1 MWQDLSDG
9 SDGSGGSGEAE
20 DGAGGTGGAPR
31 DFEARVRERLR
42 ALRLAQRLSLEEV
55 ASRAG
60 LTASAVSR
68 LESGA
73 RRLALEHLP
82 RLAAALG
89 VPTDELLPSRPRPD
103 PRVRPRPFT
112 RNGRTVWPLSRARE
126 GGLLTFRIRIPPESG
141 DEGAPR
147 LRRHEG
153 QEWLYVLEGHLRL
166 LLGTDELVLSPG
178 EAAEFSC
185 LVPHW
190 MGAAPGPDGTTAPV
204 EVLIIMGPHGER
216 VHLRARR

>member
-1 MWQDLSDG
+1 MASYIARMARQPA
-9 SDGSGGSGEAE
+9 GET
-20 DGAGGTGGAPR
+20 D

-42 ALRLAQRLSLEEV
+42 ALRLSQKLSLEEV

-82 RLAAALG
+82 RLASALG
-89 VPTDELLPSRPRPD
+89 VPVDDLLPAQPRPD
-103 PRVRPRPFT
+103 PRVHAKPFT
-112 RNGRTVWPLSRARE
+112 VNGRTVWPLSSAGE
-126 GGLLTFRIRIPPESG
+126 SGLLTFRMRMPAEPPVAS
-141 DEGAPR
+141 PP

-153 QEWLYVLEGHLRL
+153 QEWLYVLEGRVRL
-166 LLGTDELVLSPG
+166 ILGADDLILGPG

-190 MGAAPGPDGTTAPV
+190 LGAAPAPDGAITPA

-216 VHLRARR
+216 VHLRTGK

>member
-1 MWQDLSDG
+1 MWQENAG
-9 SDGSGGSGEAE
+9 SSGGREHVERGAHDDHSGGEA
-20 DGAGGTGGAPR
+20 ASY
-31 DFEARVRERLR
+31 EAQVRERLR
-42 ALRLAQRLSLEEV
+42 TLRLAQRLSLEDV
-55 ASRAG
+55 AAKAG

-89 VPTDELLPSRPRPD
+89 VRVEELLTQPPRPD
-103 PRVRPRPFT
+103 PRVDAKPFT
-112 RNGRTVWPLSRARE
+112 LGDMTVWPLSRAGE
-126 GGLLTFRIRIPPESG
+126 SGLLTYRMRIPAQRP
-141 DEGAPR
+141 PQR

-153 QEWLYVLEGHLRL
+153 REWLYVLEGRLRL
-166 LLGTDELVLSPG
+166 LLGTEELVLNPG

-204 EVLIIMGPHGER
+204 EVLIIMGPQGQR
-216 VHLRARR
+216 VHLRTRRPA

>member
-1 MWQDLSDG
+1 MWQNL
-9 SDGSGGSGEAE
+9 SGGSGEDV
-20 DGAGGTGGAPR
+20 DGAGESGSDPQ

-89 VPTDELLPSRPRPD
+89 VPADELLPSRPRPD
-103 PRVRPRPFT
+103 PRVRSQPFT
-112 RNGRTVWPLSRARE
+112 SNGRTVWPLSRARE
-126 GGLLTFRIRIPPESG
+126 GGLLTFRIRIPPQSG
-141 DEGAPR
+141 DEAAPR

-166 LLGTDELVLSPG
+166 ILGTDELVLSPG

>member
-1 MWQDLSDG
+1 MWQGLS
-9 SDGSGGSGEAE
+9 AE
-20 DGAGGTGGAPR
+20 PD

-42 ALRLAQRLSLEEV
+42 ALRLSQKRSVEAV

-82 RLAAALG
+82 RLAGALG
-89 VPTDELLPSRPRPD
+89 VPVDDLLPAQPRPD
-103 PRVRPRPFT
+103 PRVHSKPFT
-112 RNGRTVWPLSRARE
+112 VNGRTVWPLSRAGE
-126 GGLLTFRIRIPPESG
+126 GGLLTFRMRMPAEPPVPT
-141 DEGAPR
+141 PR

-153 QEWLYVLEGHLRL
+153 QEWLYVLEGRLRL
-166 LLGTDELVLSPG
+166 ILGTDELVLGPG

-190 MGAAPGPDGTTAPV
+190 MGAAPGPNGEVAPA

-216 VHLRARR
+216 VHLRTRS

>member
-1 MWQDLSDG
+1 MWQDR
-9 SDGSGGSGEAE
+9 SGGSGGDE
-20 DGAGGTGGAPR
+20 DGAGGAGSDPR

-89 VPTDELLPSRPRPD
+89 VPADELLPSRPRPD
-103 PRVRPRPFT
+103 PRVRSRPFT

-141 DEGAPR
+141 DEAAPR

-166 LLGTDELVLSPG
+166 ILGTDELVLSPG

-190 MGAAPGPDGTTAPV
+190 MGAALGPDGTTAPV

>member
-1 MWQDLSDG
+1 MWQTTASD
-9 SDGSGGSGEAE
+9 SGH
-20 DGAGGTGGAPR
+20 GAGGAGDAGEHGNETV
-31 DFEARVRERLR
+31 DFETRVRERLR
-42 ALRLAQRLSLEEV
+42 GLRLAQKLSLEEV

-89 VPTDELLPSRPRPD
+89 VRVDELLPSQPRPD
-103 PRVRPRPFT
+103 PRVHAKPFKT
-112 RNGRTVWPLSRARE
+112 HGRTVWPLSRAGAGE
-126 GGLLTFRIRIPPESG
+126 SGMLTFRIHIPPEPPVS
-141 DEGAPR
+141 APR

-153 QEWLYVLEGHLRL
+153 REWLYVLDGRLRL
-166 LLGTDELVLSPG
+166 ILGGDELVLSPG

-190 MGAAPGPDGTTAPV
+190 MGAAPGPGGEMEPA
-204 EVLIIMGPHGER
+204 EVLVIMGPHGER

>member
-1 MWQDLSDG
+1 MWQDLS
-9 SDGSGGSGEAE
+9 GGEDV
-20 DGAGGTGGAPR
+20 DGAGGAGSDPQ

-89 VPTDELLPSRPRPD
+89 VPVDELLATHPPPD
-103 PRVRPRPFT
+103 PRVHTKPF
-112 RNGRTVWPLSRARE
+112 
-126 GGLLTFRIRIPPESG
+126 
-141 DEGAPR
+141 
-147 LRRHEG
+147 
-153 QEWLYVLEGHLRL
+153 
-166 LLGTDELVLSPG
+166 
-178 EAAEFSC
+178 
-185 LVPHW
+185 
-190 MGAAPGPDGTTAPV
+190 
-204 EVLIIMGPHGER
+204 
-216 VHLRARR
+216 

>member
-1 MWQDLSDG
+1 MTPHAG
-9 SDGSGGSGEAE
+9 VTPNSGMET
-20 DGAGGTGGAPR
+20 DAP
-31 DFEARVRERLR
+31 FESRVRERLR

-55 ASRAG
+55 AVRAG

-89 VPTDELLPSRPRPD
+89 VPVEELLPGHPPPD
-103 PRVRPRPFT
+103 PRVHAKPFT
-112 RNGRTVWPLSRARE
+112 MNGRTVWPLSRAGE
-126 GGLLTFRIRIPPESG
+126 SGLLTFRIRMPAERAPV
-141 DEGAPR
+141 APR

-153 QEWLYVLEGHLRL
+153 REWLYVRGGRL
-166 LLGTDELVLSPG
+166 LLNRDTERRVLSPG

-185 LVPHW
+185 WVPHW
-190 MGAAPGPDGTTAPV
+190 MGAAPGPDGTVSPA
-204 EVLIIMGPHGER
+204 EILIIMGPQGER

>member
-1 MWQDLSDG
+1 MSAA
-9 SDGSGGSGEAE
+9 SGEDE
-20 DGAGGTGGAPR
+20 DGAGEAGSDPR

-89 VPTDELLPSRPRPD
+89 VPVDELLPSRPRPD
-103 PRVRPRPFT
+103 PRVRSRPFT

-126 GGLLTFRIRIPPESG
+126 GGLLTFRIRIPPESA
-141 DEGAPR
+141 DEAAPR